1 MTKEE
6 IIEMA
11 KVAQLPYDYE
21 TGIPTWL
28 DKLEVF
34 ARLAAGKEREACAK
48 LCDAFQAR
56 DVGMQPAECAGAIR
70 ARGQE

>member
-11 KVAQLPYDYE
+11 KVAKLPYDYE

-28 DKLEVF
+28 DKLEF
-34 ARLAAGKEREACAK
+34 FTK
-48 LCDAFQAR
+48 LVVEHMLDEW
-56 DVGMQPAECAGAIR
+56 DKDND
-70 ARGQE
+70 